1 MFGAM
6 KSVQAVVT
14 PVVAEILRRQP
25 PSPAR
30 TALAWQMVVGP
41 GLARATSVEM
51 DGTTLR
57 VSSADERWLQEIT
70 RARAT
75 IIPKLQ
81 QLLGAD
87 QITRLTTS

>member
-1 MFGAM
+1 M
-6 KSVQAVVT
+6 KPVQAAVT

-30 TALAWQMVVGP
+30 TALAWQLVVGP
-41 GLARATSVEM
+41 GLARVTPVKM
-51 DGTTLR
+51 DGATLR
-57 VSSADERWLQEIT
+57 VTATDERWLKEVA
-70 RARAT
+70 RARAA

-81 QLLGAD
+81 HLLGAD

>member
-1 MFGAM
+1 MN
-6 KSVQAVVT
+6 SVKTVVT

-41 GLARATSVEM
+41 RLARVTSVEM
-51 DGTTLR
+51 DGATLR
-57 VSSADERWLQEIT
+57 VSSADERWLKEIA
-70 RARAT
+70 RARAA

>member
-1 MFGAM
+1 ME
-6 KSVQAVVT
+6 SVKTVVT
-14 PVVAEILRRQP
+14 PVIAEILRRQP

-30 TALAWQMVVGP
+30 TTLAWQMVVGP
-41 GLARATSVEM
+41 RLARVTSVEM
-51 DGTTLR
+51 DGATLR
-57 VSSADERWLQEIT
+57 VRSADERWLKEIT

-75 IIPKLQ
+75 IIPRLQ

>member
-1 MFGAM
+1 M
-6 KSVQAVVT
+6 KSVGTVVT
-14 PVVAEILRRQP
+14 PVIAEILRRQP

-41 GLARATSVEM
+41 RLARVTSVEM
-51 DGTTLR
+51 DGATLR
-57 VSSADERWLQEIT
+57 VSSADERWLKEIT

-75 IIPKLQ
+75 IVPRLQ

-87 QITRLTTS
+87 QITRLTTSS